1 MFWVLTTFDLARK
14 FFASS
19 VRLWDCCV
27 VCCGNTSSF
36 ERHSKEKPISMTKF
50 RYRSSDGHINGARG
64 AVLLVSS
71 LKLVKNF
78 HTPPP
83 GAPPPSPWPS
93 PPLTTRAWW
102 SLTSRLVKNFHTP
115 PSGAPPP
122 SPWPSPPLTMRAWWS
137 LTPGLE
143 KNFHTPP
150 PGASD
155 VVLLCWT
162 ASSPT

>member
-1 MFWVLTTFDLARK
+1 MSSSQARWPGSN
-14 FFASS
+14 ALSGQGCLS
-19 VRLWDCCV
+19 ELDVHYGEPRQELLQLPLV
-27 VCCGNTSSF
+27 ILIVNY
-36 ERHSKEKPISMTKF
+36 

-78 HTPPP
+78 PTPPP
-83 GAPPPSPWPS
+83 GAPPPSSWPS

-143 KNFHTPP
+143 KKFPYPT
-150 PGASD
+150 SR
-155 VVLLCWT
+155 
-162 ASSPT
+162 SS